1 MRKVVLPG
9 EYMHIPDRLVED
21 IKDYLNR
28 QSEQGSLEAKL
39 LLEQL
44 ERVPPQVGDLVALVS
59 PEEVLGC

>member
-1 MRKVVLPG
+1 
-9 EYMHIPDRLVED
+9 MHIPERLVED